1 MNEDKFK
8 TLIDNFS
15 PSLLAETFQRSH
27 DFFRIKQNL
36 LPTFSD
42 KQFTDFSQ
50 LGDFELEDNTS
61 VVVICARSLN
71 HLNERASRKSQ
82 YDISKKILKNFLKS
96 RAGIFIYHDSNGDFR
111 ISLIYADYLGVKV
124 NYSTFRRFTYFVSKE
139 QTNTTFFQQVAPFD
153 FKNFQELKE
162 IFSVEKVT
170 KEFFKKY
177 RDLFGDLLED
187 FDNNK
192 VFKEVVIDAEITNT
206 ADFVKKLMGQ
216 IVFLYFVQKKGWLGV
231 RPNEN
236 WGTGNQTFLRFLFS
250 TCAKANKNYYN
261 DYLEPLFYDALAEKR
276 DKDYFELFNCR
287 IPFLNGG
294 LFESVYDWKKTDINI
309 PNKTTGKL
317 LDFFDQYNFTVDE
330 NTPSDQE
337 ISIDP
342 EMLGKIFENLL
353 DVKDRKDKGAFYTPR
368 EIVHYMCRESLIQH
382 LVSENTAPEERIR
395 KLFEIKD
402 TDLSLLVEDEKR
414 LEMIKRLPELKEI
427 SEKVDF
433 SLRNIKIVDPAVGS
447 GAFPMGMLNE
457 ISSIRYY
464 LNTNFLRT
472 KNKQGK
478 ELTLYDIKKE
488 TLENCIYAV
497 DIDPGAV
504 EIAKLR
510 FWLALIVEYN
520 ADELENS
527 PPTLPNLDYKI
538 MQGNS
543 LLEEYEGIKLFD
555 EEILQSPIINAEIL
569 DPKNQHITKLQT
581 ELLQFYMKNPNWM
594 QKGIHKDKPN
604 EVIELETHLRDF
616 LKQNK
621 KIKEDS
627 TEQKDLF
634 TTTAESKKIWE
645 TIKSKHKLLFSESN
659 KEEKQDLR
667 RQIEDLNWQLIEST
681 LEEQGKSLEIE
692 KLKELRKSKIKPFFL
707 WRMHFAEVFEEKGG
721 FDVVIGNPPYVGEK
735 GNKEIFQQIAKGN
748 LKEFY
753 QGMMDLFYFF
763 FHIAL
768 NYMREGGV
776 MAYITTNYYIT
787 ATGGVNL
794 RKDMQQRSSILK
806 LLNFGELK
814 IFESALGQHNM
825 ITMLMKGKKD
835 IKAQTLVTHR
845 RGYLGSDTVQSI
857 INGTDEETNYYS
869 LAQAELYSGD
879 NIKLTTG
886 GLDNILDKI
895 KRIGII
901 LGDIS
906 NVNVGLYT
914 GADKVSKNYINK
926 YKLNAKAGEGIFV
939 LNRKEIQEKNFN
951 NEEIALCVPMFKNS
965 DISPYRTEQNNNKFL
980 IDFSYPNYKDYPLDK
995 YPNIINHLLKYKLV
1009 LENRQSNDNGLRAVV
1024 KQGFWWLFTKRK
1036 LDFDQEKIVAPQR
1049 SRTNTFGYNNIPWYA
1064 SADVYFITNP
1074 KDGYNLKYLLGIL
1087 NSHMVYIWL
1096 YNRGKRKGEMLE
1108 LYREPLSLIPIPHIT
1123 QKNVN
1128 QVKELEK
1135 LVDQVLVIKK
1145 QNKDA
1150 DTKNIEHQIDE
1161 LVYKL
1166 YDLTPEETE
1175 IVENSSKK

>member
-8 TLIDNFS
+8 ILIDNFS

-36 LPTFSD
+36 LPAFSD
-42 KQFTDFSQ
+42 KQFADFSQ

-61 VVVICARSLN
+61 VVVICVRSLT
-71 HLNERASRKSQ
+71 HLNERASRKAQ
-82 YDISKKILKNFLKS
+82 YDISKKILKSFQKS
-96 RAGIFIYHDSNGDFR
+96 RAGIFIYYDNKGDFR
-111 ISLIYADYLGVKV
+111 ISLIYADYVGVKV

-153 FKNFQELKE
+153 FTNFQELKE
-162 IFSVEKVT
+162 VFSVEKVT

-187 FDNNK
+187 FDNNE

-294 LFESVYDWKKTDINI
+294 LFESVYDWKNTNIDI

-395 KLFEIKD
+395 KLFEVKD
-402 TDLSLLVEDEKR
+402 TDLSLVVEDEKKI
-414 LEMIKRLPELKEI
+414 EMVKRLPELKEI

-464 LNTNFLRT
+464 LNTNFLHT

-520 ADELENS
+520 ADDLENS

-555 EEILQSPIINAEIL
+555 EKILQSPIINAEIF

-594 QKGIHKDKPN
+594 QKGEHKDKPK
-604 EVIELETHLRDF
+604 EVIELETRLRDY

-721 FDVVIGNPPYVGEK
+721 FDVVIGNPPYVRVDELDVVSKENYKKMYQSTKGKYDLYYLFFELGELFLKDK
-735 GNKEIFQQIAKGN
+735 GI
-748 LKEFY
+748 LC
-753 QGMMDLFYFF
+753 
-763 FHIAL
+763 
-768 NYMREGGV
+768 
-776 MAYITTNYYIT
+776 YITPNKYC
-787 ATGGVNL
+787 AA
-794 RKDMQQRSSILK
+794 
-806 LLNFGELK
+806 
-814 IFESALGQHNM
+814 ESASPLRDILLKNKLEIVSTSM
-825 ITMLMKGKKD
+825 LKVFDSASNYPVITIVNKNNTNSELLFREALTIDNITSSTNNHYKLSKND
-835 IKAQTLVTHR
+835 ITLLPNKIIPINVSQLEISLILR
-845 RGYLGSDTVQSI
+845 LLSNRKYLG
-857 INGTDEETNYYS
+857 
-869 LAQAELYSGD
+869 
-879 NIKLTTG
+879 
-886 GLDNILDKI
+886 
-895 KRIGII
+895 
-901 LGDIS
+901 
-906 NVNVGLYT
+906 
-914 GADKVSKNYINK
+914 
-926 YKLNAKAGEGIFV
+926 
-939 LNRKEIQEKNFN
+939 EI
-951 NEEIALCVPMFKNS
+951 
-965 DISPYRTEQNNNKFL
+965 
-980 IDFSYPNYKDYPLDK
+980 IDFSEGLRIKGEYESQEQNDFSIVKQYQFEKWSPIREGSYISKKNLDK
-995 YPNIINHLLKYKLV
+995 TLSEKSDRFK
-1009 LENRQSNDNGLRAVV
+1009 
-1024 KQGFWWLFTKRK
+1024 KTMC
-1036 LDFDQEKIVAPQR
+1036 EKILVAEDALEISATLDTKKHIPQGGIY
-1049 SRTNTFGYNNIPWYA
+1049 FGTAEDNL
-1064 SADVYFITNP
+1064 FI
-1074 KDGYNLKYLLGIL
+1074 LGLL
-1087 NSHMVYIWL
+1087 NSKLFSKMYKILFGGMHMGGGYL
-1096 YNRGKRKGEMLE
+1096 RYRKGFLE
-1108 LYREPLSLIPIPHIT
+1108 ALPIMDFNEKDKEKIRELSTAILKQEDVSI
-1123 QKNVN
+1123 
-1128 QVKELEK
+1128 KEDL
-1135 LVDQVLVIKK
+1135 
-1145 QNKDA
+1145 
-1150 DTKNIEHQIDE
+1150 DE
-1161 LVYKL
+1161 LVMDL
-1166 YDLTPEETE
+1166 YGLNKEERE
-1175 IVENSSKK
+1175 IIRKS

>member
-8 TLIDNFS
+8 ILIDNFS

-36 LPTFSD
+36 LPVFSD
-42 KQFTDFSQ
+42 KQFADFSQ

-61 VVVICARSLN
+61 VVVICVRSLT
-71 HLNERASRKSQ
+71 HLNERASRKAQ
-82 YDISKKILKNFLKS
+82 YDISKKILKSFQKS
-96 RAGIFIYHDSNGDFR
+96 RAGIFIYYDNKGDFR
-111 ISLIYADYLGVKV
+111 ISLIYADYVGVKV

-153 FKNFQELKE
+153 FTNFQELKE
-162 IFSVEKVT
+162 VFSVEKVT

-187 FDNNK
+187 FDNNE

-294 LFESVYDWKKTDINI
+294 LFESAYDWKNTNIDI

-353 DVKDRKDKGAFYTPR
+353 SVKDRKDKGAFYTPR

-395 KLFEIKD
+395 KLFEVKD
-402 TDLSLLVEDEKR
+402 TDLSLVVEDEKKI
-414 LEMIKRLPELKEI
+414 EMVKRLPELKEI

-464 LNTNFLRT
+464 LNTNFLHT

-520 ADELENS
+520 ADDLENS

-555 EEILQSPIINAEIL
+555 EKILQSPIINAEIF

-594 QKGIHKDKPN
+594 QKGEHKDKPK
-604 EVIELETHLRDF
+604 EVIELETRLRDY

-721 FDVVIGNPPYVGEK
+721 FDIVIGNPPYVNTKNGIAEEEK
-735 GNKEIFQQIAKGN
+735 EFLKKEFKTAVGQFDLFTLFMEMGLKISNNIVTYIIPKPFINNENYQIARELIIKNGLNEIITGSNVFESIGVESCIFKSSKKNDDGN
-748 LKEFY
+748 IIIKEFIN
-753 QGMMDLFYFF
+753 GEFKVKNITKTDSF
-763 FHIAL
+763 L
-768 NYMREGGV
+768 NLPFSVINTE
-776 MAYITTNYYIT
+776 ITK
-787 ATGGVNL
+787 
-794 RKDMQQRSSILK
+794 RDESILK
-806 LLNFGELK
+806 KLNPQAKLLKDILD
-814 IFESALGQHNM
+814 
-825 ITMLMKGKKD
+825 ITRGVECGKKD
-835 IKAQTLVTHR
+835 EEISTYKNEYPLLRGEDIVKWHTIF
-845 RGYLGSDTVQSI
+845 RGYY
-857 INGTDEETNYYS
+857 INFNKKDYKKFKP
-869 LAQAELYSGD
+869 LELYKGE
-879 NIKLTTG
+879 K
-886 GLDNILDKI
+886 ILIRRVSDKI
-895 KRIGII
+895 IATIDETESIVLNTIYCAK
-901 LGDIS
+901 S
-906 NVNVGLYT
+906 N
-914 GADKVSKNYINK
+914 SEFQNK
-926 YKLNAKAGEGIFV
+926 YI
-939 LNRKEIQEKNFN
+939 
-951 NEEIALCVPMFKNS
+951 
-965 DISPYRTEQNNNKFL
+965 IS
-980 IDFSYPNYKDYPLDK
+980 
-995 YPNIINHLLKYKLV
+995 
-1009 LENRQSNDNGLRAVV
+1009 
-1024 KQGFWWLFTKRK
+1024 
-1036 LDFDQEKIVAPQR
+1036 
-1049 SRTNTFGYNNIPWYA
+1049 
-1064 SADVYFITNP
+1064 
-1074 KDGYNLKYLLGIL
+1074 IL
-1087 NSHMVYIWL
+1087 NSNLISFFFNKTFILTDKLFPYL
-1096 YNRGKRKGEMLE
+1096 RKSQLDF
-1108 LYREPLSLIPIPHIT
+1108 IPIKKVPKSE
-1123 QKNVN
+1123 QKPFID
-1128 QVKELEK
+1128 
-1135 LVDQVLVIKK
+1135 LVDKILNITKTDDYLTNTEKQAEVKK
-1145 QNKDA
+1145 L
-1150 DTKNIEHQIDE
+1150 ERQIDA

-1166 YDLTPEETE
+1166 YDLTPEEIE
-1175 IVENSSKK
+1175 IVENPSNNFV

>member
-42 KQFTDFSQ
+42 KQFADFSQ

-61 VVVICARSLN
+61 VVVICARSLT
-71 HLNERASRKSQ
+71 HLNERASRKAQ
-82 YDISKKILKNFLKS
+82 YDISKKILKSFLKS
-96 RAGIFIYHDSNGDFR
+96 RAGMFIYYDSKGDFR
-111 ISLIYADYLGVKV
+111 ISLIYADYVGVKV

-139 QTNTTFFQQVAPFD
+139 QTNTTFFQQVAPFN
-153 FKNFQELKE
+153 FTNFQELRE
-162 IFSVEKVT
+162 VFSVEKVT

-187 FDNNK
+187 FDNNE
-192 VFKEVVIDAEITNT
+192 VFKEVVIEAEITNT

-236 WGTGNQTFLRFLFS
+236 WGTGSQTFLRFLFS

-287 IPFLNGG
+287 VPFLNGG
-294 LFESVYDWKKTDINI
+294 LFESVYDWKNTNIDI

-402 TDLSLLVEDEKR
+402 TDLSLVVEDEKKI
-414 LEMIKRLPELKEI
+414 EIVKRLPELKEI

-464 LNTNFLRT
+464 LNTNFLHT
-472 KNKQGK
+472 KNKQDK

-520 ADELENS
+520 ADDLENS

-555 EEILQSPIINAEIL
+555 EKILQSPIINAEIL

-594 QKGIHKDKPN
+594 KKGIHKDKPN
-604 EVIELETHLRDF
+604 EVIELETRLRDY

-659 KEEKQDLR
+659 KEKKQDLR
-667 RQIEDLNWQLIEST
+667 KQIEDLNWQLIEST

-721 FDVVIGNPPYVGEK
+721 FDVVIGNPPYISYYSKQARPLSKEEEMSYKNSFEFIGDKGKKGRFNTVMFFLEK
-735 GNKEIFQQIAKGN
+735 GMKLTGNNGTLSFIIDMNIFENPFYDIRKFITNNYSIRELILDLVGFEGVNSGQVVITLGNDTPEEDHELIYKNNKFEKVKGIKQKEISKNDFNWLNFFDNKINNKILKKSTPLLSLFPNKLIRTGITFTGKK
-748 LKEFY
+748 KEFIINDDNLIKY
-753 QGMMDLFYFF
+753 KILSQNIYPLYEGSDAFHKPYEYPKATCKINYDLSVVKK
-763 FHIAL
+763 L
-768 NYMREGGV
+768 NEEYRASNNSDKSPMVIGLADLIVFKNPR
-776 MAYITTNYYIT
+776 ILIRLSDSRIT
-787 ATGGVNL
+787 ATY
-794 RKDMQQRSSILK
+794 S
-806 LLNFGELK
+806 E
-814 IFESALGQHNM
+814 
-825 ITMLMKGKKD
+825 D
-835 IKAQTLVTHR
+835 IAA
-845 RGYLGSDTVQSI
+845 SDLS
-857 INGTDEETNYYS
+857 
-869 LAQAELYSGD
+869 LYS
-879 NIKLTTG
+879 
-886 GLDNILDKI
+886 
-895 KRIGII
+895 
-901 LGDIS
+901 IS
-906 NVNVGLYT
+906 N
-914 GADKVSKNYINK
+914 INS
-926 YKLNAKAGEGIFV
+926 YDD
-939 LNRKEIQEKNFN
+939 
-951 NEEIALCVPMFKNS
+951 S
-965 DISPYRTEQNNNKFL
+965 SP
-980 IDFSYPNYKDYPLDK
+980 I
-995 YPNIINHLLKYKLV
+995 
-1009 LENRQSNDNGLRAVV
+1009 
-1024 KQGFWWLFTKRK
+1024 
-1036 LDFDQEKIVAPQR
+1036 
-1049 SRTNTFGYNNIPWYA
+1049 
-1064 SADVYFITNP
+1064 
-1074 KDGYNLKYLLGIL
+1074 NLKYILSIL
-1087 NSHMVYIWL
+1087 NS
-1096 YNRGKRKGEMLE
+1096 NF
-1108 LYREPLSLIPIPHIT
+1108 IT
-1123 QKNVN
+1123 YYA
-1128 QVKELEK
+1128 LTEK
-1135 LVDQVLVIKK
+1135 LISMGEKKTPQIRLKSIKALPIIVADNQKSFIDLVDKILNITKTEDYFTNTENQAGVKK
-1145 QNKDA
+1145 L
-1150 DTKNIEHQIDE
+1150 EHQIDE

-1166 YDLTPEETE
+1166 YDLTPEEIE

>member
-42 KQFTDFSQ
+42 KQFADFSQ

-61 VVVICARSLN
+61 VVVICARSLT
-71 HLNERASRKSQ
+71 HLNERASRKAQ
-82 YDISKKILKNFLKS
+82 YDISKKILKSFLKS
-96 RAGIFIYHDSNGDFR
+96 RAGIFIYYDSKGDFR
-111 ISLIYADYLGVKV
+111 ISLIYADYVGVKV

-153 FKNFQELKE
+153 FTNFQELKE
-162 IFSVEKVT
+162 VFSVEKVT

-187 FDNNK
+187 FDNNE

-261 DYLEPLFYDALAEKR
+261 DYLEPLFYEALAEKR

-294 LFESVYDWKKTDINI
+294 LFESVYDCKKTNIDI

-342 EMLGKIFENLL
+342 EMLGKIFEKLL

-395 KLFEIKD
+395 KLFEVKD
-402 TDLSLLVEDEKR
+402 TDLSLVVEDEKKI
-414 LEMIKRLPELKEI
+414 EMVKRLPELKEI

-464 LNTNFLRT
+464 LNTNFLHT
-472 KNKQGK
+472 KNNQGK

-520 ADELENS
+520 ADDLENS

-555 EEILQSPIINAEIL
+555 EKILQSPIINAEIL

-581 ELLQFYMKNPNWM
+581 ELLQFYMKNPNWI
-594 QKGIHKDKPN
+594 QKGIHNDKPQ
-604 EVIELETHLRDF
+604 EVIELETRLRDY

-627 TEQKDLF
+627 TEQNDLF

-645 TIKSKHKLLFSESN
+645 TIKAKHKLLFSESN
-659 KEEKQDLR
+659 KERKQDLR
-667 RQIEDLNWQLIEST
+667 KQIEDLNWQLIEST

-721 FDVVIGNPPYVGEK
+721 FDITIGNPPYVQLQKAIEEGSSKKYADLYKDQNYETFERKGDIYCLFYEK
-735 GNKEIFQQIAKGN
+735 GIKLLREHGLLTFITSNKWMRAGYGTSLREYFISKNPKILIDLGGQVFDSATVDTNILLIENSENKKETTAISIKNNKKDFDTQVKNESIKVAFTTSDGWFIGDKTEID
-748 LKEFY
+748 LKTKIEIS
-753 QGMMDLFYFF
+753 G
-763 FHIAL
+763 
-768 NYMREGGV
+768 
-776 MAYITTNYYIT
+776 
-787 ATGGVNL
+787 
-794 RKDMQQRSSILK
+794 KILK
-806 LLNFGELK
+806 DWGFKISRGIVSGLK
-814 IFESALGQHNM
+814 NVFEVDADFYNNTIKTSQSYNKVMKPILHGREISSYKIIF
-825 ITMLMKGKKD
+825 K
-835 IKAQTLVTHR
+835 
-845 RGYLGSDTVQSI
+845 
-857 INGTDEETNYYS
+857 
-869 LAQAELYSGD
+869 
-879 NIKLTTG
+879 
-886 GLDNILDKI
+886 
-895 KRIGII
+895 
-901 LGDIS
+901 
-906 NVNVGLYT
+906 
-914 GADKVSKNYINK
+914 
-926 YKLNAKAGEGIFV
+926 
-939 LNRKEIQEKNFN
+939 
-951 NEEIALCVPMFKNS
+951 
-965 DISPYRTEQNNNKFL
+965 NKFL
-980 IDFSYPNYKDYPLDK
+980 IFALRGFNLDDFPLIKSHLIKHKKD
-995 YPNIINHLLKYKLV
+995 
-1009 LENRQSNDNGLRAVV
+1009 LEARATI
-1024 KQGFWWLFTKRK
+1024 K
-1036 LDFDQEKIVAPQR
+1036 
-1049 SRTNTFGYNNIPWYA
+1049 SHPWYELQQPQMGIYNDFEKERIVYPDISQE
-1064 SADVYFITNP
+1064 SAFALCPAGTYQDNTTYSIDT
-1074 KDGYNLKYLLGIL
+1074 DSKYILGIL
-1087 NSHMVYIWL
+1087 NSRLIFYYYKFIANTM
-1096 YNRGKRKGEMLE
+1096 GEKTVR
-1108 LYREPLSLIPIPHIT
+1108 YFT
-1123 QKNVN
+1123 QYV
-1128 QVKELEK
+1128 EK
-1135 LVDQVLVIKK
+1135 LPIMEAKNDNLVRISIESLVDKILTLKK
-1145 QNKDA
+1145 ENKDV
-1150 DTKNIEHQIDE
+1150 DTKNLEHKIDE

-1166 YDLTPEETE
+1166 YDLTPEEIE
-1175 IVENSSKK
+1175 IVENSSKR